1 MRLLHKLSAYT
12 PLIMWCIDVFLS
24 LVSTAF
30 AIIVIHAV
38 LRLPIQDYLIFPL
51 LGISLVV
58 SVFGTWLFHTFRGV
72 ISHAGGEELMR
83 VMYFTVFKGI
93 VMVPGAYL
101 TQYHFFGAQL
111 AAIIMLDLL
120 STALL
125 MMLVRVFLI
134 NLYHRLLRYSNKS
147 DLHAL
152 VYGTSEAA
160 ISLAIY
166 LVNKNTD
173 YHIAG
178 FFTRR
183 KEMNNMRIQGLKA
196 YYYPT
201 NQDFEENVKKH
212 QINCLLFVNNQ
223 DLHKDDELVSLC
235 LKNGISVRIAPLMEA
250 STTSMANLQ
259 MRAIQIEDLLG
270 REEIKISLDK
280 IGYEI
285 ANRTIMVTGAAG
297 SIGSELCRQICN
309 FKPRNLVL
317 VDMGETPTYQ
327 IDLELRN
334 KFPEQPFIAVISD
347 VRDYDRMD
355 KLLTE
360 YQPDIIMHAA
370 AYKHVPL
377 MEQYPCEAVRA
388 NIQGTKNMADL
399 AVKHGVQK
407 FVMISTDKSVKPSN
421 CMGATKHLAEM
432 YIQSLGQAVKEGK
445 ISGKTQFVTT
455 RFGNVLGSNGSVI
468 PLFRKQI
475 EEGGPITITDPEV
488 IRYFMTIPEA
498 CRLVLE
504 AAFMGEGN
512 DIFIFDMG
520 EPVKI
525 VDLAKRMIEL
535 SGLRPNTDIEIKYIG
550 LRPGEKLYEEL
561 LYNKEASIPTT
572 HPKIFRSQTIE
583 RDYEYINKVI
593 STLIQTAITGD
604 SLETV
609 RQMKNITPAFQSQN
623 SEYAELDKEN
633 K

>member
-38 LRLPIQDYLIFPL
+38 LRLPIQAYLIFPL

-83 VMYFTVFKGI
+83 V
-93 VMVPGAYL
+93 PGAYL

-120 STALL
+120 ATALL

-201 NQDFEENVKKH
+201 NQDFEEKVKKH

-285 ANRTIMVTGAAG
+285 SNRTIMVTGAAG

-327 IDLELRN
+327 IDLELRT
-334 KFPEQPFIAVISD
+334 KYPEQPFTAVISD

-355 KLLTE
+355 KVISE

-609 RQMKNITPAFQSQN
+609 RQMKSITPAFQSQN